1 MAENEQRPGAEPE
14 EPPGATES
22 GQGKEEAGKP
32 ATPGSPGQTRPHAP
46 AAAGAAAVL
55 LLAAGLF
62 MAGFWTHS
70 LVDGGVDLNPVEEK
84 LVALEYRTGNVEK
97 SLTGL
102 SQAVV
107 ELASAPAE
115 QQPTTSAGGG
125 DDPAWGPEDA
135 LVTIEEFSD
144 FQCPYC
150 AKFKT
155 ETLHRIRETYGD
167 RVRFIYRDFP
177 LTSIHQF
184 ALKAAEAAQ
193 CAHDQ
198 GRFWEYHD
206 LLFANQDALTP
217 SDLMRYAEEISADT
231 SEFSDCLDSGKNA
244 QEVALDLQDGFRA
257 GVTGTPAF
265 LINGLLL
272 SGAQPFKQFQAV
284 IDQALAAAGE

>member
-1 MAENEQRPGAEPE
+1 MAKNEERPDAEPE
-14 EPPGATES
+14 EPPSATES
-22 GQGKEEAGKP
+22 GQGEEAARE
-32 ATPGSPGQTRPHAP
+32 ATAPGSRGQTRPRVP
-46 AAAGAAAVL
+46 AIAVFAAGL
-55 LLAAGLF
+55 LLGAGLF

-70 LVDGGVDLNPVEEK
+70 LVDGDVDLDLVEEK
-84 LVALEYRTGNVEK
+84 LVALEYRTGNIEE
-97 SLTGL
+97 SLAGL
-102 SQAVV
+102 PQAVV
-107 ELASAPAE
+107 ELARAQTE
-115 QQPTTSAGGG
+115 QPTTTSAAD
-125 DDPAWGPEDA
+125 DDPSWGPENA

-150 AKFKT
+150 ARFKI
-155 ETLHRIRETYGD
+155 ETLYRIKETYGD

-193 CAHDQ
+193 CAHEQ

-206 LLFANQDALTP
+206 LLFANQDALTTP
-217 SDLMRYAEEISADT
+217 DLKRYAAEIGANP
-231 SEFSDCLDSGKNA
+231 SEFSTCLDSGKNTR
-244 QEVALDLQDGFRA
+244 EVALDLQDGYQA

-272 SGAQPFKQFQAV
+272 SGAQPFEQFQVV